1 MELFKNEKE
10 ADNFSI
16 YDSILKNYLPLYYKY
31 YVENNEK
38 YEEFKNMLKKDD
50 TDRFFYETYLGY
62 IDEIINNIEKKYG
75 EKISRNGLDHL
86 IWYYHK

>member
-62 IDEIINNIEKKYG
+62 IDEIINNIEKNMVK
-75 EKISRNGLDHL
+75 R
-86 IWYYHK
+86 